1 MSAGSRMLS
10 SAVYVSTVMTVCS
23 ASKITNGCRNGS
35 VGSASKR
42 MTLLL
47 VLDNCEHLVAA
58 CAELVGRLLRTAP
71 RLRVLATSREV
82 LGVAGEVV
90 WPVPPLAV
98 PDPLPDPVD
107 EVAAD
112 PGAAVLAGRGGDQA
126 APEVLA
132 GYDAV
137 RLFADRAAAADP
149 GFALDAATA
158 PAVAELCRRLDG
170 LPLAIELAAAR
181 VRVLPVPEI
190 TARLGDRFRLLG
202 GGGRTAD
209 PRQRT
214 LRAAVDWSWE
224 LLEEPDRRLW
234 RRLAVFAGGWTVAA
248 AEAVCGGDGL
258 EEGEVLEG
266 LFRLADRSLI
276 VRGTTP
282 VVAAGREPARFT
294 MLESLR
300 AYGAERLAEAGEADA
315 VAARHTAFFLD
326 LAEEAAAHRT
336 ARPWLWRVRAD
347 YGNLRAALDR
357 VMAAGDLDTAL
368 RLAGALGWFWS
379 TDHTIEGR
387 QRLAAVLALADGR
400 PPTPE
405 LARVLQVQA
414 ITEVALTPT
423 EATVAAAQRS
433 RELFERFGDRQG
445 AAFSKLLIGWAELQ
459 RGGPGGAA
467 LRLVEE
473 AAATFN
479 ELGDA
484 WGQAFAG
491 HSRFVFETYH
501 HGLSERTQRAGREAL
516 ERYQALDDQFGL
528 AQAQFTLAEMA
539 TALGDLDAAKA
550 GYAGA
555 VAAARDGGPL
565 WAHMAALVRLAT
577 LALPGGRGG
586 PGGRPAG
593 RGGRP
598 GPPQRAAPSVRP
610 PLQRARRRRP
620 LPGRPG
626 ARPPAPPGGPGHR
639 PRADRLERPPH
650 PGLAGLRRGSAG
662 RPRRRRRPS
671 AGGGRP
677 AAVDPAAGDRG
688 SAPDRRGPGGAR
700 PRPSRAGRA
709 PPGRRRDDPPA
720 HRDRPGRRRAPR
732 AGAGHRRRRG
742 RARPGHSGRGP
753 RRRAGP
759 GDGGRPA
766 GSGCQR
772 LTRGRP

>member
-336 ARPWLWRVRAD
+336 ARPWLRRVRAD
-347 YGNLRAALDR
+347 YDNLRAALDR
-357 VMAAGDLDTAL
+357 VMAAGDLETAL
-368 RLAGALGWFWS
+368 RLAGALGWFW
-379 TDHTIEGR
+379 
-387 QRLAAVLALADGR
+387 
-400 PPTPE
+400 
-405 LARVLQVQA
+405 
-414 ITEVALTPT
+414 
-423 EATVAAAQRS
+423 
-433 RELFERFGDRQG
+433 
-445 AAFSKLLIGWAELQ
+445 
-459 RGGPGGAA
+459 
-467 LRLVEE
+467 
-473 AAATFN
+473 
-479 ELGDA
+479 
-484 WGQAFAG
+484 
-491 HSRFVFETYH
+491 
-501 HGLSERTQRAGREAL
+501 
-516 ERYQALDDQFGL
+516 
-528 AQAQFTLAEMA
+528 
-539 TALGDLDAAKA
+539 
-550 GYAGA
+550 
-555 VAAARDGGPL
+555 
-565 WAHMAALVRLAT
+565 
-577 LALPGGRGG
+577 
-586 PGGRPAG
+586 
-593 RGGRP
+593 
-598 GPPQRAAPSVRP
+598 
-610 PLQRARRRRP
+610 
-620 LPGRPG
+620 
-626 ARPPAPPGGPGHR
+626 
-639 PRADRLERPPH
+639 
-650 PGLAGLRRGSAG
+650 
-662 RPRRRRRPS
+662 
-671 AGGGRP
+671 
-677 AAVDPAAGDRG
+677 
-688 SAPDRRGPGGAR
+688 
-700 PRPSRAGRA
+700 
-709 PPGRRRDDPPA
+709 
-720 HRDRPGRRRAPR
+720 
-732 AGAGHRRRRG
+732 
-742 RARPGHSGRGP
+742 
-753 RRRAGP
+753 
-759 GDGGRPA
+759 
-766 GSGCQR
+766 
-772 LTRGRP
+772 

>member
-1 MSAGSRMLS
+1 VAAHPTRERLRGQLMVALYRSGRQADALGAYTEAREILAEELGIDPSPELQRLHHQILLQDPALEAADPHRDQPRHNLPERLTSLVGREGELRDVAKLVGEHRLVTVTGPGGAGKTTVTVELARRLHDGYPDGMWLVELA
-10 SAVYVSTVMTVCS
+10 AVRDPALLAEVVGTTVGLREEPPEPGTLPP
-23 ASKITNGCRNGS
+23 APAERLAEFLRDK
-35 VGSASKR
+35 A
-42 MTLLL
+42 LLL

-336 ARPWLWRVRAD
+336 ARPWLRRVRAD
-347 YGNLRAALDR
+347 YDNLRAALDR

-414 ITEVALTPT
+414 ITEVALT
-423 EATVAAAQRS
+423 
-433 RELFERFGDRQG
+433 
-445 AAFSKLLIGWAELQ
+445 
-459 RGGPGGAA
+459 
-467 LRLVEE
+467 
-473 AAATFN
+473 
-479 ELGDA
+479 
-484 WGQAFAG
+484 
-491 HSRFVFETYH
+491 
-501 HGLSERTQRAGREAL
+501 
-516 ERYQALDDQFGL
+516 
-528 AQAQFTLAEMA
+528 
-539 TALGDLDAAKA
+539 
-550 GYAGA
+550 
-555 VAAARDGGPL
+555 
-565 WAHMAALVRLAT
+565 
-577 LALPGGRGG
+577 
-586 PGGRPAG
+586 
-593 RGGRP
+593 
-598 GPPQRAAPSVRP
+598 
-610 PLQRARRRRP
+610 
-620 LPGRPG
+620 
-626 ARPPAPPGGPGHR
+626 
-639 PRADRLERPPH
+639 
-650 PGLAGLRRGSAG
+650 
-662 RPRRRRRPS
+662 RPRRPS
-671 AGGGRP
+671 P
-677 AAVDPAAGDRG
+677 
-688 SAPDRRGPGGAR
+688 
-700 PRPSRAGRA
+700 
-709 PPGRRRDDPPA
+709 PPGA
-720 HRDRPGRRRAPR
+720 A
-732 AGAGHRRRRG
+732 ASCSSA
-742 RARPGHSGRGP
+742 SGTG
-753 RRRAGP
+753 
-759 GDGGRPA
+759 
-766 GSGCQR
+766 
-772 LTRGRP
+772 RGRPSPSS